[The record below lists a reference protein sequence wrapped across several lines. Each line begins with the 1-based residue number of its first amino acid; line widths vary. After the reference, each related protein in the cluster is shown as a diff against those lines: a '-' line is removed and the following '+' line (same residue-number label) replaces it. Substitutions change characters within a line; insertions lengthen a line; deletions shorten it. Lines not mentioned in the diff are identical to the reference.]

1 MANITSSTS
10 TITNKYILASEIHLS
25 GSNGNV
31 MKCGA
36 KVFKIRQ
43 TKQMD
48 PSSFNLGIKIKK
60 VSIQILSLKSL
71 NHLIIYQDVVADMGK
86 VYTMLSVTRSNPRWS
101 CIETRKCKQHGQTQD
116 LFSQSFLQVLYKFL
130 NFYTLINVFILDS
143 P

>member
-1 MANITSSTS
+1 
-10 TITNKYILASEIHLS
+10 
-25 GSNGNV
+25 
-31 MKCGA
+31 
-36 KVFKIRQ
+36 
-43 TKQMD
+43 
-48 PSSFNLGIKIKK
+48 
-60 VSIQILSLKSL
+60 
-71 NHLIIYQDVVADMGK
+71 MGK